1 MMMATTTTVEA
12 ATAAAAAAEGSI
24 SVQGEQLLVH
34 GQPLLTHLHPDV
46 VFKPDLNMNSG
57 FLGASFPELNSR
69 HVIPL
74 GHLEYELML
83 PLSPLYISA
92 SVASMIF
99 ALCIPLPLPIATSLI
114 MYVVGIIYKF
124 MAAEMG
130 LCLTISSF
138 WCME

>member
-1 MMMATTTTVEA
+1 MMMATTTTVGA
-12 ATAAAAAAEGSI
+12 ATAVTAGGSI

-46 VFKPDLNMNSG
+46 VFTP
-57 FLGASFPELNSR
+57 ASFPELNSR
-69 HVIPL
+69 HVISL

-83 PLSPLYISA
+83 PLSPLCISA

-99 ALCIPLPLPIATSLI
+99 ALCISLPPPIATLLI
-114 MYVVGIIYKF
+114 MYVVGIIYKL

>member
-1 MMMATTTTVEA
+1 MTMATTTTVEA
-12 ATAAAAAAEGSI
+12 ATAAAGGSI

-46 VFKPDLNMNSG
+46 VFTPDLNMNSG

-83 PLSPLYISA
+83 PLSPLCISA
-92 SVASMIF
+92 SVAKHD
-99 ALCIPLPLPIATSLI
+99 LCFVYLIATSHCHIADHVCCWHHL
-114 MYVVGIIYKF
+114 
-124 MAAEMG
+124 
-130 LCLTISSF
+130 
-138 WCME
+138 

>member
-1 MMMATTTTVEA
+1 
-12 ATAAAAAAEGSI
+12 
-24 SVQGEQLLVH
+24 
-34 GQPLLTHLHPDV
+34 
-46 VFKPDLNMNSG
+46 
-57 FLGASFPELNSR
+57 
-69 HVIPL
+69 
-74 GHLEYELML
+74 ML

-99 ALCIPLPLPIATSLI
+99 ALCISLPLPIATSLI

>member
-1 MMMATTTTVEA
+1 MMMATTTTVGA
-12 ATAAAAAAEGSI
+12 ATAAAAAEGSI

-99 ALCIPLPLPIATSLI
+99 ALCISLPLPIATSLI